1 MTRAKPIERGRYGA
15 YPQNVVPWRSVWP
28 TRIHGVAVGHLARF
42 GLYSPMFSELDPG
55 ERAILEQARQ
65 QADFPTV
72 SVDCAP
78 GGFVLCRCESVPGLS
93 DLVTLYFRPA
103 DEPSTADRAVSL
115 SQRKAWLPL
124 REELELARVPFTQVR
139 DGGEECYLVHGVY
152 GGEPIDHAYW
162 YWTQRS
168 LTFEVDGIV
177 CELRSEAGR
186 GPGLA
191 AMLAFVRRIERA
203 TKARR
208 HSRDRAVSASPNGQH
223 PDAQAQGG
231 TRRLTR
237 ATEEGDVKGSG
248 KDHR

>member
-1 MTRAKPIERGRYGA
+1 MWYRGARCGRRVSTVWPSAISRVSAYTRRCSVSLTRGRG
-15 YPQNVVPWRSVWP
+15 RSWSKHGS
-28 TRIHGVAVGHLARF
+28 TRP
-42 GLYSPMFSELDPG
+42 S
-55 ERAILEQARQ
+55 
-65 QADFPTV
+65 TV